1 MTSGGP
7 DYGLPNSWADARRR
21 LALIGECLDGLTSRR
36 LDRLGIT
43 SGWCCLEVGG
53 GGGSVATLLAE
64 RVGAT
69 GTVVATDIDT
79 RFLEERQSDNLE
91 VRQHDIT
98 ADPLPDSSFDLVHTR
113 SVLMHLPDRDRVIG
127 KLITSLRPGGWLL
140 VEESDF
146 YPVDA
151 TAPEPY
157 RGAWTAVNVALARA
171 GMVLNWARHL
181 PALLQG
187 LGLVAIE
194 GEAEV
199 AMFPGGSAMAELVQL
214 TFLHAREA
222 VPPDARDAI
231 DAAIEVLGDDRQW
244 FPGPAVVGVR
254 ARRLLRNL

>member
-1 MTSGGP
+1 MASGGP
-7 DYGLPNSWADARRR
+7 SYGLPNSWVDARRR
-21 LALIGECLDGLTSRR
+21 LTLIGECLDSVTGRR

-53 GGGSVATLLAE
+53 GGGSVAALMAE

-69 GTVVATDIDT
+69 GRVLATDIDT
-79 RFLEERQSDNLE
+79 RFLEARRSDNLE

-98 ADPLPDSSFDLVHTR
+98 TDPLPDASFDLVHTR
-113 SVLMHLPDRDRVIG
+113 SLLMHLPDRDRVIG
-127 KLITSLRPGGWLL
+127 KLVASLRPGGWLL
-140 VEESDF
+140 MEESDF

-157 RGAWTAVNVALARA
+157 RGAWRAVNDALARV
-171 GMVLNWARHL
+171 GMVPDWARHL

-187 LGLVAIE
+187 LGLAAVE

-199 AMFPGGSAMAELVQL
+199 AMFPGGSAMAELMQL
-214 TFLHAREA
+214 SFLQAREA
-222 VPPDARDAI
+222 VRPDARGVI
-231 DAAIEVLGDDRQW
+231 DAAVEMLGDDRQW

-254 ARRLLRNL
+254 ARRP